1 MKRLL
6 LASVALCAGISSV
19 AMAADLPA
27 ASLPRAPDAYVP
39 VTPFYPYDWSGF
51 YIGGNLGAG

>member
-1 MKRLL
+1 
-6 LASVALCAGISSV
+6 
-19 AMAADLPA
+19 MAADLPA